1 MTVFLSAAMMLAD
14 KKPVPSGVTKLA
26 VSRLHRAPRATESQ
40 GVTATLKYEKVADM
54 TVARMSHQIFPS
66 GNGFVVVGGRTTGF
80 QLTRTA
86 ELYQDGNW
94 QTLSIGNAHDGAFS
108 VRRLRPVQRYE
119 HPRLGRHLP
128 RRWRR
133 GP

>member
-1 MTVFLSAAMMLAD
+1 MIATLKPTKNRDMKRQILLLTMTVFLSPAMMLAD

-40 GVTATLKYEKVADM
+40 GVTAALKYEKVADM
-54 TVARMSHQIFPS
+54 TVARMSHQFFPS

-86 ELYQDGNW
+86 ELY
-94 QTLSIGNAHDGAFS
+94 
-108 VRRLRPVQRYE
+108 
-119 HPRLGRHLP
+119 
-128 RRWRR
+128 
-133 GP
+133 